1 MSCDAYQ
8 EMVSVYIDYELD
20 DESARTL
27 FGHLS
32 ACAGCRQFLQK
43 SLHFRTVASLLPDP
57 GVPPSLDRRA
67 LAIPHATPKKGR
79 SFIAAFWRRWRER
92 IAVPLPAAA
101 LAITLLLLST
111 AVAILRTA
119 GPGQAATPEPRVVY
133 VMQLSPIEVHP
144 NPSQ

>member
-32 ACAGCRQFLQK
+32 ACTGCRQFLQK

-57 GVPPSLDRRA
+57 GVPPSLDRRV
-67 LAIPHATPKKGR
+67 LGIPKATPEQGR
-79 SFIAAFWRRWRER
+79 SLTAAFWGRWRER
-92 IAVPLPAAA
+92 IAIPLPAAA
-101 LAITLLLLST
+101 LAIMLLVVST
-111 AVAILRTA
+111 AVAIIRTA
-119 GPGQAATPEPRVVY
+119 GPAALPEPRVIY
-133 VMQLSPIEVHP
+133 VMQMLPVEVRP
-144 NPSQ
+144 LPSQ